1 MNIPTEEQEQE
12 ALFEWVAVQNNPFIK
27 FLFAIPN
34 GGYRPPKTACMLKR
48 TGVKPG
54 VPDMFL
60 PVPHPPYHG
69 LFIELKRVHGGAVSY
84 PQKIWIDTLKS
95 QGYRVEVCKGWVEA
109 RDAILDYLEIKT
121 TNTAVNSCVACG
133 ADMPEGD
140 QVCINCRKEWK
151 L

>member
-1 MNIPTEEQEQE
+1 MIPTEDQEQE
-12 ALFEWVAVQNNPFIK
+12 ALFEWVCYQNNPFIK
-27 FLFAIPN
+27 LLYAIPN
-34 GGYRPPKTACMLKR
+34 GGYRPPKTAALLKR

-60 PVPHPPYHG
+60 PVPHGCYHG
-69 LFIELKRVHGGAVSY
+69 LYIELKRTQGGAVSY
-84 PQKIWIDTLKS
+84 PQKIWIDSLKS

-109 RDAILDYLEIKT
+109 RNAILDYLEIKT
-121 TNTAVNSCVACG
+121 TNTAINSCVACG